1 VTDDIRALTARLTE
15 EPGSL
20 AFLELAE
27 ALRRRGQFEAAY
39 KVARGGLSRYP
50 GLADAHDLMAHVL
63 SDQGDLAGAFDAW
76 SSALQLDPMRTSALK
91 GIAFLYFR
99 AGDGAAALDHLQR
112 AMEVDPDDPTI
123 RQAIGRIS
131 AGRAEASPGERRAS
145 EAGHGIGASSPP
157 ATPVD
162 QGPPDAGARH
172 RGVSAVAMGA
182 SDATVT
188 AGRPSAGRTPGLF
201 DGVGGGE
208 RGLLLIDANG
218 LRLGGELTAADGGDA
233 GDRIAAQLAGV
244 SREAARAT
252 RLLGLG
258 SWHAI
263 AIECP
268 DGHLVLAQST
278 AETVLLASRDPSV
291 PIGRVGLL
299 AERAARA
306 ARTWLE
312 AQS

>member
-1 VTDDIRALTARLTE
+1 MTDDIRALTARMAE

-27 ALRRRGQFEAAY
+27 ALRRRGQLEAAF

-50 GLADAHDLMAHVL
+50 GLADAHDLMARVL

-99 AGDGAAALDHLQR
+99 AGDTPAALDHLQR

-123 RQAIGRIS
+123 RQAFGRIG
-131 AGRAEASPGERRAS
+131 AGRSEPSSAQDVAAGPSLRAMDLPSRAADLPLRATDLPLRESARRA
-145 EAGHGIGASSPP
+145 EPP
-157 ATPVD
+157 SGPTPA
-162 QGPPDAGARH
+162 PA
-172 RGVSAVAMGA
+172 
-182 SDATVT
+182 
-188 AGRPSAGRTPGLF
+188 SAGRTPGLF
-201 DGVGGGE
+201 DGVDGGA
-208 RGLLLIDANG
+208 RGLLLIDGNG
-218 LRLGGELTAADGGDA
+218 LRLGGELASSDGQEA
-233 GDRIAAQLAGV
+233 GDRVAAQLAGV

-258 SWHAI
+258 SWHTI

-268 DGHLVLAQST
+268 DGHLVLAQPT
-278 AETVLLASRDPSV
+278 ADTVLLASRDPSI
-291 PIGRVGLL
+291 PMGRVGLL

-312 AQS
+312 AQ

>member
-1 VTDDIRALTARLTE
+1 VTDDIRALTARMAE

-27 ALRRRGQFEAAY
+27 ALRRRGQLEAAF

-50 GLADAHDLMAHVL
+50 SLADAHDLMARVL

-99 AGDGAAALDHLQR
+99 AGDTPAALDHLQR

-123 RQAIGRIS
+123 RQAFGRIGAGPSEPSS
-131 AGRAEASPGERRAS
+131 AQEVAAGLPSRATDLPSRAPARRAE
-145 EAGHGIGASSPP
+145 PP
-157 ATPVD
+157 SAPTPA
-162 QGPPDAGARH
+162 PA
-172 RGVSAVAMGA
+172 
-182 SDATVT
+182 
-188 AGRPSAGRTPGLF
+188 SAGRTPGLF
-201 DGVGGGE
+201 DGVDGGE
-208 RGLLLIDANG
+208 RGLLLIDGNG
-218 LRLGGELTAADGGDA
+218 LRLGGELASSDGQEA
-233 GDRIAAQLAGV
+233 GDRVAAQLAGV

-268 DGHLVLAQST
+268 DGHLVLAQPT
-278 AETVLLASRDPSV
+278 ADTVLLASRDPSI
-291 PIGRVGLL
+291 PMGRVGLL

-312 AQS
+312 AQG

>member
-1 VTDDIRALTARLTE
+1 MAR
-15 EPGSL
+15 
-20 AFLELAE
+20 
-27 ALRRRGQFEAAY
+27 
-39 KVARGGLSRYP
+39 
-50 GLADAHDLMAHVL
+50 VL

-99 AGDGAAALDHLQR
+99 AGDTPAALDHLQR
-112 AMEVDPDDPTI
+112 AMEIDPDDSTI
-123 RQAIGRIS
+123 RQAFGRM
-131 AGRAEASPGERRAS
+131 A
-145 EAGHGIGASSPP
+145 
-157 ATPVD
+157 
-162 QGPPDAGARH
+162 
-172 RGVSAVAMGA
+172 
-182 SDATVT
+182 
-188 AGRPSAGRTPGLF
+188 AGRTEPSPAQGAREPATRAETPSAPAPTAAARTPDLF
-201 DGVGGGE
+201 DGVDGGE
-208 RGLLLIDANG
+208 RGLLLIDGNG
-218 LRLGGELTAADGGDA
+218 LRLGGELASPDGMDA
-233 GDRIAAQLAGV
+233 GDRVAAQLAGV

-258 SWHAI
+258 SWHTI

-278 AETVLLASRDPSV
+278 ADTVLLAGRDPSV

-312 AQS
+312 AQ

>member
-1 VTDDIRALTARLTE
+1 VTDDIRALTARMAE

-27 ALRRRGQFEAAY
+27 ALRRRGQLEAAF

-50 GLADAHDLMAHVL
+50 GLADAHDLMARVL

-99 AGDGAAALDHLQR
+99 AGDTPAALDHLQR

-123 RQAIGRIS
+123 RQAFGRMR
-131 AGRAEASPGERRAS
+131 AGRAEPPSAQGEPVRRAD
-145 EAGHGIGASSPP
+145 P
-157 ATPVD
+157 
-162 QGPPDAGARH
+162 
-172 RGVSAVAMGA
+172 
-182 SDATVT
+182 
-188 AGRPSAGRTPGLF
+188 PSAPAPAPVPASAARTPALF
-201 DGVGGGE
+201 DGVDGGE
-208 RGLLLIDANG
+208 RGLLLIDGNG
-218 LRLGGELTAADGGDA
+218 LRLGGELASPDGMEA
-233 GDRIAAQLAGV
+233 GDRVAAQLAGV

-258 SWHAI
+258 SWHTI

-278 AETVLLASRDPSV
+278 ADTVLLASRDPSV

-312 AQS
+312 AQ

>member
-1 VTDDIRALTARLTE
+1 MTDDIRALTARMAD

-27 ALRRRGQFEAAY
+27 ALRRRGQLEAAF

-50 GLADAHDLMAHVL
+50 SLADAHDLMARVL

-99 AGDGAAALDHLQR
+99 AGDTPAALDHLQR

-123 RQAIGRIS
+123 RQAFGRIG
-131 AGRAEASPGERRAS
+131 AGRSEPSSAQDVPASPTARRA
-145 EAGHGIGASSPP
+145 EPP
-157 ATPVD
+157 SAPTPA
-162 QGPPDAGARH
+162 PA
-172 RGVSAVAMGA
+172 
-182 SDATVT
+182 
-188 AGRPSAGRTPGLF
+188 SAGRTPGLF
-201 DGVGGGE
+201 DGVDGGE
-208 RGLLLIDANG
+208 RGLLLIDGNG
-218 LRLGGELTAADGGDA
+218 LRLGGELASSDGQEA
-233 GDRIAAQLAGV
+233 GDRVAAQLAGV

-268 DGHLVLAQST
+268 DGHLVLA
-278 AETVLLASRDPSV
+278 ARRAPRARGWRPRDDGDT
-291 PIGRVGLL
+291 GR
-299 AERAARA
+299 A
-306 ARTWLE
+306 
-312 AQS
+312 

>member
-1 VTDDIRALTARLTE
+1 VTDDIRSLTARLAD

-27 ALRRRGQFEAAY
+27 ALRRRGQLEAAY

-50 GLADAHDLMAHVL
+50 GLADAHDLMARVL

-76 SSALQLDPMRTSALK
+76 SSALQLDPMRTNALK

-99 AGDGAAALDHLQR
+99 AGDPDAALDHLQR

-123 RQAIGRIS
+123 RQAIGRI
-131 AGRAEASPGERRAS
+131 
-145 EAGHGIGASSPP
+145 
-157 ATPVD
+157 
-162 QGPPDAGARH
+162 GP
-172 RGVSAVAMGA
+172 
-182 SDATVT
+182 
-188 AGRPSAGRTPGLF
+188 GRPAPAAAQPSAAAVVPAEPAPEPPSRTSHLF
-201 DGVGGGE
+201 DGVEGGE
-208 RGLLLIDANG
+208 RGLLLVDANG
-218 LRLGGELTAADGGDA
+218 LRLGGELSSADGADA
-233 GDRIAAQLAGV
+233 GDRVAAQLAGV

-258 SWHAI
+258 NWHAI

-278 AETVLLASRDPSV
+278 ADTVLLASREPSV

>member
-1 VTDDIRALTARLTE
+1 VTDDIRTLTARLAE

-27 ALRRRGQFEAAY
+27 ALRRRGQLEAAY

-50 GLADAHDLMAHVL
+50 GLADAHDLMARVL

-99 AGDGAAALDHLQR
+99 AGDTAAALDHLQR

-123 RQAIGRIS
+123 RQAFGRIGSGRREPSS
-131 AGRAEASPGERRAS
+131 AQRAAASPPPRATGLPSEPAERAEAPSVPTAAPASPA
-145 EAGHGIGASSPP
+145 
-157 ATPVD
+157 
-162 QGPPDAGARH
+162 
-172 RGVSAVAMGA
+172 
-182 SDATVT
+182 
-188 AGRPSAGRTPGLF
+188 RTPGLF
-201 DGVGGGE
+201 GSVDGWE
-208 RGLLLIDANG
+208 RGLLLVDANG
-218 LRLGGELTAADGGDA
+218 LRLAGELASADGEEA
-233 GDRIAAQLAGV
+233 GDRVAAQLAGV

-278 AETVLLASRDPSV
+278 TDTVLLASRDPSI
-291 PIGRVGLL
+291 PMGRVGLL
-299 AERAARA
+299 AERGAPAE
-306 ARTWLE
+306 RTLVE
-312 AQS
+312 EQ

>member
-1 VTDDIRALTARLTE
+1 MTDDIRALTARMAE

-27 ALRRRGQFEAAY
+27 ALRRRGQLEAAF

-50 GLADAHDLMAHVL
+50 GLADAHDLMARVL

-99 AGDGAAALDHLQR
+99 AGDTPAALDHLQR

-123 RQAIGRIS
+123 RQAFGRMGAGQSQPSSAQDVAIGPTGLPSRAPAS
-131 AGRAEASPGERRAS
+131 RAEAPSA
-145 EAGHGIGASSPP
+145 P
-157 ATPVD
+157 AP
-162 QGPPDAGARH
+162 A
-172 RGVSAVAMGA
+172 
-182 SDATVT
+182 
-188 AGRPSAGRTPGLF
+188 SAGRTPSLF
-201 DGVGGGE
+201 DGVDGGE
-208 RGLLLIDANG
+208 RGLLLIDGNG
-218 LRLGGELTAADGGDA
+218 LRLAGELASADGEEA
-233 GDRIAAQLAGV
+233 GDRVAAQLAGV

-268 DGHLVLAQST
+268 DGHLVLTQPT
-278 AETVLLASRDPSV
+278 ADTVLLASRDRSV
-291 PIGRVGLL
+291 PMGRVGLL

-312 AQS
+312 AQ